1 MLDFLKKIIEKQ
13 LEPTFLET
21 TRNLRIYIPEGYE
34 KDSIKNFPLAIVLDE
49 ESMFDI
55 YVGNSVLFSKND
67 KAPRQIIVGISMEKS
82 KNTDISFDRNTGKL
96 TTNATSFYQ
105 FTKR

>member
-1 MLDFLKKIIEKQ
+1 MLN
-13 LEPTFLET
+13 T
-21 TRNLRIYIPEGYE
+21 NE

-55 YVGNSVLFSKND
+55 YVGNSVLFLKND

-82 KNTDISFDRNTGKL
+82 KNKDISFDRNNGKL
-96 TTNATSFYQ
+96 TTTATNFYE
-105 FTKR
+105 FIRDEVLFYMESTYRTSPFITLVGHLYIWN